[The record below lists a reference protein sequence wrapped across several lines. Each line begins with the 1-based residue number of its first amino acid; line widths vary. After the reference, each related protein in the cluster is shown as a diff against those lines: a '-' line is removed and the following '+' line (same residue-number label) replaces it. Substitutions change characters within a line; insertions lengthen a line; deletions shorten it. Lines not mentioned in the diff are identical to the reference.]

1 MERKVIPESENRLV
15 ILYAMGRLGPV
26 TGMQLLR
33 FMTDADLMNY
43 ITLQL
48 SLGELEQQGH
58 LARRAHPCGELWE
71 LTPEGRFALESFERR
86 IPQSR
91 RDRMDSEAQRC
102 RTRFKQEQLAPAET
116 IPLADGSACVRLRL
130 MEERASLMDV
140 TIYAPAEQSLTLVEE
155 RWHACAQ
162 TVYEAVM
169 AALAKDYDPAA
180 EMPDTP
186 GGTLRQTEEGEW
198 LLSLSDRMERPSF
211 ALLLS
216 LPGEHLARWCAANW
230 PDACERLRTLILT
243 QLRQARAHLA
253 AEEEVSDKGE

>member
-1 MERKVIPESENRLV
+1 MERKVIPETENRLV
-15 ILYAMGRLGPV
+15 ILYAMDRLGPV

-48 SLGELEQQGH
+48 SLSELEQQGQ

-71 LTPEGRFALESFERR
+71 LTAEGRFALESFERR

-102 RTRFKQEQLAPAET
+102 RARFKQEQLAPAET
-116 IPLADGSACVRLRL
+116 IALADGSTCVRLRL
-130 MEERASLMDV
+130 MEERASLMDMTLYV
-140 TIYAPAEQSLTLVEE
+140 PAAQSLTLLEE

-169 AALAKDYDPAA
+169 AALAKGYDPGA
-180 EMPDTP
+180 EMADAPDE
-186 GGTLRQTEEGEW
+186 TLRQTEEGEW
-198 LLSLSDRMERPSF
+198 LLSLSDRTERPSF
-211 ALLLS
+211 TLMLP

-230 PDACERLRTLILT
+230 PEACEGLRTLILD
-243 QLRQARAHLA
+243 QLRQARGHLA
-253 AEEEVSDKGE
+253 ADEEVSDKGE